1 MYKRALDNFKMFTSV
16 STKMYNFMIW
26 IRNEVLKIIL
36 FVVSMYR
43 NKTIIFFL
51 VLL

>member
-26 IRNEVLKIIL
+26 IRNEVLKII